1 MLRVR
6 SISGPLLLVV
16 SLLGTG
22 CHEPSKPAPPPERP
36 KAPKPVARPATIPW
50 APRPIGAPRDPAP
63 KARTDRAARDS
74 APDSNQRNAVPLV
87 ARPRFVLSPTDSAR
101 WPVKGL
107 APLAGA
113 ILPQYRVVAYYG
125 NPLSPRMGVLG
136 FPPPDQ
142 MLARLERTAVEW
154 AKADTGHKVLPAL
167 HLIVT
172 VAQGRPGAGGKH
184 RLRMSDSLIQR
195 VAGWAEQRG
204 WLLFVDIQTGH
215 STVAAELEPLIPYL
229 RRPYVHLAL
238 DPEFAMTR
246 GGVPGRRIGTLDAAD
261 VNLAIRRLAKL
272 VTEEKLPPKV
282 LVVHRFT
289 RGMLTGTE
297 RIQLDP
303 RVQVV
308 IDMDGFG
315 ASWHKEYAYRHFIL
329 PYPVQYT
336 GFKLFYKND
345 RLSRAPSGNL
355 SPDCSRTVSED
366 VGCGDDGLMT
376 PQQVLRLY
384 PQPLYIQYQ

>member
-1 MLRVR
+1 MLRIR
-6 SISGPLLLVV
+6 SISGQLLLISV
-16 SLLGTG
+16 LGGG
-22 CHEPSKPAPPPERP
+22 CHDGKPAPLPGRP
-36 KAPKPVARPATIPW
+36 TAVKPAARPVATAW
-50 APRPIGAPRDPAP
+50 APRAISAPPDPPP
-63 KARTDRAARDS
+63 KARVDSAPRDS
-74 APDSNQRNAVPLV
+74 APGSAVPLV
-87 ARPRFVLSPTDSAR
+87 ARPHFVVSPTDSAK
-101 WPVKGL
+101 WPVKGP

-113 ILPQYRVVAYYG
+113 ILPRYRVIAYYG
-125 NPLSPRMGVLG
+125 NPFSQRMGVLG
-136 FPPPDQ
+136 SVPSED
-142 MLARLERTAVEW
+142 MLERLERTAVEW
-154 AKADTGHKVLPAL
+154 AKADTSRKVLPAL
-167 HLIVT
+167 HLIAT
-172 VAQGRPGAGGKH
+172 VAQGSPGAGGKH
-184 RLRMSDSLIQR
+184 RLRMPDSLIQR

-246 GGVPGRRIGTLDAAD
+246 GGVPGRRIGTMDAAD
-261 VNLAIRRLAKL
+261 VNVAIRRLAKL
-272 VTEEKLPPKV
+272 VSEERLPPKL

>member
-1 MLRVR
+1 
-6 SISGPLLLVV
+6 
-16 SLLGTG
+16 
-22 CHEPSKPAPPPERP
+22 
-36 KAPKPVARPATIPW
+36 
-50 APRPIGAPRDPAP
+50 
-63 KARTDRAARDS
+63 
-74 APDSNQRNAVPLV
+74 
-87 ARPRFVLSPTDSAR
+87 
-101 WPVKGL
+101 
-107 APLAGA
+107 
-113 ILPQYRVVAYYG
+113 
-125 NPLSPRMGVLG
+125 MGVLG
-136 FPPPDQ
+136 SVPPEE
-142 MLARLERTAVEW
+142 MLDRLERTAVEW
-154 AKADTGHKVLPAL
+154 AKADTTRKVLPAL
-167 HLIVT
+167 HLIAT
-172 VAQGRPGAGGKH
+172 VAQGKPGTGGKH

-204 WLLFVDIQTGH
+204 WLLIVDIQIGH

-261 VNLAIRRLAKL
+261 VNVAIRRLARV

-315 ASWHKEYAYRHFIL
+315 ASWHKEYAYRRYIS

-345 RLSRAPSGNL
+345 RASRSSSIGPKKN
-355 SPDCSRTVSED
+355 CSSVISEA

-376 PQQVLRLY
+376 PQQVLQLY

>member
-1 MLRVR
+1 MFCFHSSLGWRF
-6 SISGPLLLVV
+6 LLVC
-16 SLLGTG
+16 LLSAG
-22 CHEPSKPAPPPERP
+22 CNDPGKPAQPSR
-36 KAPKPVARPATIPW
+36 RPAAAKPPTHAAENTW
-50 APRPIGAPRDPAP
+50 APRPIGVPPDPAP
-63 KARTDRAARDS
+63 AARVDRATLDS
-74 APDSNQRNAVPLV
+74 AERSAVPLV
-87 ARPRFVLSPTDSAR
+87 ARPHFTLSSADSAK
-101 WPVKGL
+101 WPVKGP

-113 ILPQYRVVAYYG
+113 ILPRYRVVAFYG
-125 NPLSPRMGVLG
+125 NPLSQRMGVLG
-136 FPPPDQ
+136 SRPADE

-154 AKADTGHKVLPAL
+154 AKADTGRKVLPAL
-167 HLIVT
+167 HLIAT
-172 VAQGRPGAGGKH
+172 VAQGRPGTGGKH

-246 GGVPGRRIGTLDAAD
+246 GGVPGRRIGTLDGAD

-272 VTEEKLPPKV
+272 VTEERLPPKM

-297 RIQLDP
+297 RIRIDP
-303 RVQVV
+303 SVQVV

-315 ASWHKEYAYRHFIL
+315 ASWHKEYAYRRFISAF
-329 PYPVQYT
+329 PVQYT

-345 RLSRAPSGNL
+345 RISRGPSGKL
-355 SPDCSRTVSED
+355 SPGCSKTTSED
-366 VGCGDDGLMT
+366 VGCGNDGLMT

>member
-1 MLRVR
+1 MRWSRSFLRR
-6 SISGPLLLVV
+6 LFLLLG
-16 SLLGTG
+16 LFTAAG
-22 CHEPSKPAPPPERP
+22 CHGRDKPPPPPDRPTAVKPAT
-36 KAPKPVARPATIPW
+36 RPAANHTW
-50 APRPIGAPRDPAP
+50 APRPIGAPPDPAP
-63 KARTDRAARDS
+63 KARPDS
-74 APDSNQRNAVPLV
+74 AALDSARRSTVPLV
-87 ARPRFVLSPTDSAR
+87 ARPHFTLSPTDSAK
-101 WPVKGL
+101 WPVKGP

-113 ILPQYRVVAYYG
+113 ILPRYRVVAFYG

-136 FPPPDQ
+136 SAPSEQ

-154 AKADTGHKVLPAL
+154 AKADTGRKVLPAL
-167 HLIVT
+167 HLIAT
-172 VAQGRPGAGGKH
+172 VAQGRPGTGGKH

-204 WLLFVDIQTGH
+204 WLLFVDIQIGH

-229 RRPYVHLAL
+229 HRPYVHLAL

-261 VNLAIRRLAKL
+261 VNVAIRRLAQL
-272 VTEEKLPPKV
+272 VTEDKLPPKV

-315 ASWHKEYAYRHFIL
+315 ASWHKEYAYRHFIS

-345 RLSRAPSGNL
+345 RVSRAPSGNDA
-355 SPDCSRTVSED
+355 PGCSETTSED

-376 PQQVLRLY
+376 PQRVLQLY